1 MKYLLI
7 IYLILSLASEAN
19 AYVDPGSLA
28 WITQALLAILGGIVV
43 FFKSILMS
51 VKKFLLYIKNIF
63 KKKK

>member
-1 MKYLLI
+1 MKYLFI
-7 IYLILSLASEAN
+7 IYLTLFASEAN

-51 VKKFLLYIKNIF
+51 VKKCLLYIKNIF

>member
-7 IYLILSLASEAN
+7 ICLILSLASEAN
-19 AYVDPGSLA
+19 AYVDPGSLG